1 MATDTWQ
8 DPAAQPALDQL
19 LDLAEATRPDIDRLD
34 LHGAVIA
41 ARTAGWTWS
50 RTLIA
55 VAQMLAHGETPYDLR
70 NATLQPWQG
79 GPRMTTR

>member
-1 MATDTWQ
+1 MATDTWK
-8 DPAAQPALDQL
+8 DPAAQPAVEEL
-19 LDLAEATRPDIDRLD
+19 LNLATATRTDINRDD
-34 LHGAVIA
+34 LHGAITA
-41 ARTAGWTWS
+41 AHTAGWTWS

>member
-8 DPAAQPALDQL
+8 DPAAQPALDEL
-19 LDLAEATRPDIDRLD
+19 LDLAVATRPDIDRDD
-34 LHGAVIA
+34 LHGAILA
-41 ARTAGWTWS
+41 ARAVKWTWS

-70 NATLQPWQG
+70 NATLTPWQG
-79 GPRMTTR
+79 GPRTTTR

>member
-1 MATDTWQ
+1 MAPDTWQ
-8 DPAAQPALDQL
+8 DPAAQPAVDAL
-19 LDLAEATRPDIDRLD
+19 LDLATETRPDINRDD
-34 LHGAVIA
+34 LQGAITA
-41 ARTAGWTWS
+41 ARTSGWTWS

-79 GPRMTTR
+79 GPRTTTR